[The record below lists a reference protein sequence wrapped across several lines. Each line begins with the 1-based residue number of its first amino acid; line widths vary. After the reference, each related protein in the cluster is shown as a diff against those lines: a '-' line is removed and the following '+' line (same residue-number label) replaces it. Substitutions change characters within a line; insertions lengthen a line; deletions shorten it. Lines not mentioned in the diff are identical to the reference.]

1 MRFPPEPPLAEPTEV
16 IESDDDRA
24 IDKKIESEE
33 RNCLAI
39 KGESEDCERKDGG
52 VFISLFHKFDVERS

>member
-1 MRFPPEPPLAEPTEV
+1 MRFPPEPPLAEPTKV
-16 IESDDDRA
+16 IEADDDRP
-24 IDKKIESEE
+24 IDKEIESEE
-33 RNCLAI
+33 GNCLAI